1 MDREGEQEKGRAGE
15 REVEKVGE
23 NRERGKVGE
32 RVREREGW
40 QRERE
45 SHLLFHTKVDYNLK
59 SDITTRKNIYTYG

>member
-32 RVREREGW
+32 RGMAK
-40 QRERE
+40 RERE
-45 SHLLFHTKVDYNLK
+45 SHLLFHTKVDYNQK
-59 SDITTRKNIYTYG
+59 SDIATRKNIYTYG

>member
-23 NRERGKVGE
+23 NRERVKVGE